1 LSDLE
6 QLTAGGVAA
15 IRRAHE
21 AVVAPLLPSGY
32 RLWDVHAHLG
42 SDADGT
48 SQTWQELVAR
58 MDAHAIEHTNVFT
71 FARDDL
77 AGFTE
82 ANDLVLEAARASGG
96 RLVPYARTH
105 PAAGDDA
112 ELHRAIELGARGVKL
127 HPLRGR
133 FGFDD
138 PGVDRAVRVAHEHRV
153 PVLLHAGRGVDP
165 YAAAVAGLLRRYP
178 DAPLILAHCAMSDLH
193 DVAERTA
200 GLPNMV
206 LDTSLWNPL
215 EVQVL
220 VSEVS
225 PERLVYGTDAPYY
238 DPLSVLAK
246 LVLPLRRG
254 GASDALVR
262 AALYDTPERI
272 ARGEPLDELSA
283 PLDAGVGRV
292 PVGCL
297 RAHEYLQ
304 QATVEVWLKERDVIG
319 VLPLARRALDS
330 VRHPWAAVAS
340 DLLDLAAATWP
351 VEVAHA
357 PRDEILACS
366 WTTFKLID
374 FADVIAINTPL
385 EMP

>member
-1 LSDLE
+1 LTYA
-6 QLTAGGVAA
+6 QLITDGQAA
-15 IRRAHE
+15 IRRAHD
-21 AVVAPLLPSGY
+21 AVVAPLLPAGY

-42 SDADGT
+42 ADADGT
-48 SQTWQELVAR
+48 TQTWEELVAR
-58 MDAHAIEHTNVFT
+58 MDAHRIEHTNVFS
-71 FARDDL
+71 FAHGDL
-77 AGFTE
+77 AGFRE
-82 ANDLVLEAARASGG
+82 ANDAVLAAARASGD
-96 RLVPYARTH
+96 RLVPYARAH
-105 PAAGDDA
+105 PEPGDEA
-112 ELHRAIELGARGVKL
+112 ELRRALAAGARGVKL
-127 HPLRGR
+127 HPLRGK

-138 PGVDRAVRVAHEHRV
+138 PGVERAVAVAHEHAV
-153 PVLLHAGRGVDP
+153 PVLFHAGRGVDP
-165 YAAAVAGLLRRYP
+165 YAAAIAGLLRRYP

-220 VSEVS
+220 VSEVP
-225 PERLVYGTDAPYY
+225 PERLVFGTDAPYY

-254 GASDALVR
+254 GASDDLVR
-262 AALYDTPERI
+262 GALYGTPERI
-272 ARGEPLDELSA
+272 AQGRPVAELSA
-283 PLDAGVGRV
+283 PLDPGVARV

-304 QATVEVWLKERDVIG
+304 QATVQVWLKQRDVIG
-319 VLPLARRALDS
+319 VLPLARRALAS
-330 VRHPWAAVAS
+330 VAHPWAAVAA
-340 DLLDLAAATWP
+340 DLLDLAAVTWP
-351 VEVAHA
+351 VEVAEG

-366 WTTFKLID
+366 WITFKLID

-385 EMP
+385 E

>member
-1 LSDLE
+1 M
-6 QLTAGGVAA
+6 
-15 IRRAHE
+15 
-21 AVVAPLLPSGY
+21 APLLPSDH

-42 SDADGT
+42 DDADGT
-48 SQTWQELVAR
+48 SQTWPELVAR
-58 MDAHAIEHTNVFT
+58 MDAHGIEHTNVFT

-77 AGFTE
+77 AGFRE
-82 ANDLVLEAARASGG
+82 ANDEVIAAARASAG
-96 RLVPYARTH
+96 RLVPYARAH
-105 PAAGDDA
+105 PEPGDEEELRRALAA
-112 ELHRAIELGARGVKL
+112 GARGVKL

-138 PGVDRAVRVAHEHRV
+138 PGVERAVRVAHEHAV

-165 YAAAVAGLLRRYP
+165 YAATIAGLMRRYP

-220 VSEVS
+220 ASEVP

-254 GASDALVR
+254 GASDDLVR
-262 AALYDTPERI
+262 AALFGTPQRI
-272 ARGEPLDELSA
+272 AAGRPLAELSS

-304 QATVEVWLKERDVIG
+304 QATVQVWLKERDVIG
-319 VLPLARRALDS
+319 VLPLARRALQS
-330 VRHPWAAVAS
+330 VAHPWAAVAG
-340 DLLDLAAATWP
+340 DLLDLAAVTWP
-351 VEVAHA
+351 VEVAEG
-357 PRDEILACS
+357 PRTEILACS
-366 WTTFKLID
+366 WITFKLID
-374 FADVIAINTPL
+374 FADVLAINTPL
-385 EMP
+385 E

>member
-1 LSDLE
+1 LSSLIE
-6 QLTAGGVAA
+6 LTADGQAA
-15 IRRAHE
+15 IRRAHG
-21 AVVAPLLPSGY
+21 AVVAPLLPPGH

-42 SDADGT
+42 DDADGT
-48 SQTWQELVAR
+48 SQTWPELVAR
-58 MDAHAIEHTNVFT
+58 MDAHGIEHSNVFT

-77 AGFTE
+77 AGFRE
-82 ANDLVLEAARASGG
+82 ANDEVIAAARASNG
-96 RLVPYARTH
+96 RLVPYARAH
-105 PAAGDDA
+105 PEPGDEVELRRALAA
-112 ELHRAIELGARGVKL
+112 GARGVKL

-138 PGVDRAVRVAHEHRV
+138 PGVERAVRVAHEHAV

-165 YAAAVAGLLRRYP
+165 YAATIAGLLRRYP

-200 GLPNMV
+200 GLPNLV

-220 VSEVS
+220 ASEVP
-225 PERLVYGTDAPYY
+225 PERLVFGTDAPYY

-254 GASDALVR
+254 GASDDLVR
-262 AALYDTPERI
+262 AALFGTPERL
-272 ARGEPLDELSA
+272 AAGLPPAGLSA

-304 QATVEVWLKERDVIG
+304 QATVQVWLKERDVIG
-319 VLPLARRALDS
+319 VLPLARRALAS
-330 VRHPWAAVAS
+330 VAHPWAAVAA
-340 DLLDLAAATWP
+340 DLLDLAAVTWP
-351 VEVAHA
+351 VEVAEG
-357 PRDEILACS
+357 PRTEILACS
-366 WTTFKLID
+366 WITFKLID

-385 EMP
+385 E

>member
-1 LSDLE
+1 LSDLA
-6 QLTAGGVAA
+6 QLTAAGLAA

-21 AVVAPLLPSGY
+21 AVVAPLLPAGY

-42 SDADGT
+42 DDADGT
-48 SQTWQELVAR
+48 SQTWQDLVAR
-58 MDAHAIEHTNVFT
+58 MDAHGIDHTNVFT
-71 FARDDL
+71 FAREDM
-77 AGFTE
+77 AGFAE
-82 ANDLVLEAARASGG
+82 ANDLVLDAARASGG
-96 RLVPYARTH
+96 RLVPYARAH
-105 PAAGDDA
+105 PDPADEA
-112 ELHRAIELGARGVKL
+112 ELRRALELGARGVKL

-138 PGVDRAVRVAHEHRV
+138 PGVERAVRVADEHRV

-165 YAAAVAGLLRRYP
+165 YAVTVANLMRRYP
-178 DAPLILAHCAMSDLH
+178 GAPLILAHCAMSDLH

-220 VSEVS
+220 VSEVA

-238 DPLSVLAK
+238 DPFSVLAK

-254 GASDALVR
+254 GASDALIR
-262 AALYDTPERI
+262 AALFDTPQLI
-272 ARGEPLDELSA
+272 AGGQPLGELSA

-304 QATVEVWLKERDVIG
+304 QATVQVWLKERDVIG

-330 VRHPWAAVAS
+330 VSHPWAAVAS
-340 DLLDLAAATWP
+340 DLLDLAAVTWP

-385 EMP
+385 EKP

>member
-1 LSDLE
+1 MRTLAE
-6 QLTAGGVAA
+6 LTGDGQAA

-21 AVVAPLLPSGY
+21 AVVAPLLPDAY

-42 SDADGT
+42 ADADGT
-48 SQTWQELVAR
+48 AQTWQELVAR
-58 MDAHAIEHTNVFT
+58 MDAHGIEHTNVFT

-77 AGFTE
+77 AGFRA
-82 ANDLVLEAARASGG
+82 ANDEVLAAARASDG
-96 RLVPYARTH
+96 RLVPYARAH
-105 PAAGDDA
+105 PEPGDDA
-112 ELHRAIELGARGVKL
+112 ELRRALGAGARGVKL

-138 PGVDRAVRVAHEHRV
+138 PGVERAVQVAHEHAV

-165 YAAAVAGLLRRYP
+165 YAATIAGLLRRYP

-220 VSEVS
+220 VSEVP
-225 PERLVYGTDAPYY
+225 PERLVFGTDAPYY

-254 GASDALVR
+254 GASDELVR
-262 AALYDTPERI
+262 AALFGTPERI
-272 ARGEPLDELSA
+272 AQGLPLADLSA
-283 PLDAGVGRV
+283 PLDPGVARV

-304 QATVEVWLKERDVIG
+304 QATVQVWLKERDVIG
-319 VLPLARRALDS
+319 VLPLARRALAS
-330 VRHPWAAVAS
+330 VGHPWAAVAA
-340 DLLDLAAATWP
+340 DLLDLAAVTWP
-351 VEVAHA
+351 VEVAEG
-357 PRDEILACS
+357 PRSEILACS
-366 WTTFKLID
+366 WITFKLID
-374 FADVIAINTPL
+374 FADVIAVNTPL
-385 EMP
+385 E

>member
-1 LSDLE
+1 MSTLAE
-6 QLTAGGVAA
+6 LTADGLSA

-21 AVVAPLLPSGY
+21 AVVAPLLPAGY

-48 SQTWQELVAR
+48 SQTWQELVER
-58 MDAHAIEHTNVFT
+58 MDAHGIEHCNVFS
-71 FARDDL
+71 FAHDDI
-77 AGFTE
+77 AGFRV
-82 ANDLVLEAARASGG
+82 ANDRVLEAARASAG
-96 RLVPYARTH
+96 RLIPFARTH
-105 PAAGDDA
+105 PAPGDEA
-112 ELHRAIELGARGVKL
+112 ELCRALALGARGIKL

-138 PGVDRAVRVAHEHRV
+138 PGVERAVRVADEQRV

-165 YAAAVAGLLRRYP
+165 YAATVAGLLRRYP
-178 DAPLILAHCAMSDLH
+178 GAPLILAHCAMSDLH

-220 VSEVS
+220 ASAVS

-238 DPLSVLAK
+238 DPFSVLAK

-272 ARGEPLDELSA
+272 SRGEPLEELSE

-304 QATVEVWLKERDVIG
+304 QATVQVWLKERDVIG

-330 VRHPWAAVAS
+330 VRHPWAAVAA

-351 VEVAHA
+351 VEVADA
-357 PRDEILACS
+357 PRGEILACS

>member
-1 LSDLE
+1 MSELA
-6 QLTAGGVAA
+6 QRTAEGLAA

-21 AVVAPLLPSGY
+21 AVVAPLLPAGY

-42 SDADGT
+42 ADADGT
-48 SQTWQELVAR
+48 SQTWEQLVAR
-58 MDAHAIEHTNVFT
+58 MDAHGIEHTNVFT

-77 AGFTE
+77 AGFSE

-105 PAAGDDA
+105 PDPADEA
-112 ELHRAIELGARGVKL
+112 ELQRAIGRGARGIKL

-138 PGVDRAVRVAHEHRV
+138 PGVERAVRVAHEHRV

-165 YAAAVAGLLRRYP
+165 YAATVADLMRRYP
-178 DAPLILAHCAMSDLH
+178 GAPLILAHCAMSDLH

-200 GLPNMV
+200 GLPSMV
-206 LDTSLWNPL
+206 FDTSLWNPL

-220 VSEVS
+220 VSEVA
-225 PERLVYGTDAPYY
+225 PERLVFGTDAPYY
-238 DPLSVLAK
+238 DPFSVLAK

-262 AALYDTPERI
+262 AALYDTPASI
-272 ARGEPLDELSA
+272 ARGEPLGELSA

-304 QATVEVWLKERDVIG
+304 QATVQVWLKERDVIG

-330 VRHPWAAVAS
+330 VAHPWAAVAS
-340 DLLDLAAATWP
+340 DLLDLAAITWP
-351 VEVAHA
+351 VDLAEA
-357 PRDEILACS
+357 PRDEVLACS

-374 FADVIAINTPL
+374 LADVIAINTPL
-385 EMP
+385 ETP

>member
-1 LSDLE
+1 VSTLE
-6 QLTAGGVAA
+6 QLTGDGQAA

-21 AVVAPLLPSGY
+21 TVVAPLLPDAY

-42 SDADGT
+42 ADADGT
-48 SQTWQELVAR
+48 MQTWQELVAR
-58 MDAHAIEHTNVFT
+58 MDAHGIERTNVFT

-77 AGFTE
+77 AGFRA
-82 ANDLVLEAARASGG
+82 ANDEVLAAARAAGG
-96 RLVPYARTH
+96 RLVPFARAH
-105 PAAGDDA
+105 PEPGDDA
-112 ELHRAIELGARGVKL
+112 ELRRALAAGARGVKL

-138 PGVDRAVRVAHEHRV
+138 PGVERAVRVAHEHAL

-165 YAAAVAGLLRRYP
+165 YAATIAGLLRRYP
-178 DAPLILAHCAMSDLH
+178 DAPLILAHCAISDLH

-220 VSEVS
+220 VSEVP
-225 PERLVYGTDAPYY
+225 PERLVFGTDAPYY

-254 GASDALVR
+254 GASDDLVR
-262 AALYDTPERI
+262 AALFGTPERI
-272 ARGEPLDELSA
+272 AQGLPLADLSA
-283 PLDAGVGRV
+283 PLDPGVARV

-304 QATVEVWLKERDVIG
+304 QATVQVWLKERDLIG
-319 VLPLARRALDS
+319 VLPLARRALAS
-330 VRHPWAAVAS
+330 VAHPWAAVAA
-340 DLLDLAAATWP
+340 DLLDLAALTWP
-351 VEVAHA
+351 VEVAEG
-357 PRDEILACS
+357 PRTEILACS
-366 WTTFKLID
+366 WITFKLID

-385 EMP
+385 E